1 MLEKINNPSDL
12 KRLNGQEL
20 EDLAKELGRSENTL
34 RVHFDRTKENLAK
47 KGIIIE
53 RYGTGKTAKY
63 TLKYEKC
70 QNDTK

>member
-1 MLEKINNPSDL
+1 MTLQEVCK
-12 KRLNGQEL
+12 KLNL
-20 EDLAKELGRSENTL
+20 SEATIQHSF
-34 RVHFDRTKENLAK
+34 VRTQKNLAK